1 MSWRIVAI
9 SQNAKLDYQLGYL
22 VVRGQD
28 TQKIHLSEISVLII
42 ESTAVS
48 LTAYLLNELAKEKV
62 KVIFCDENRNPASE
76 IIPYYGSHDT
86 SAKIRK
92 QLKWTNADKS
102 AIWTEI
108 VRDKIK
114 KQAQLLQKKGYEKSY
129 LMLIQYSQDVEYGD
143 ATNREGHAAKVYFN
157 TLFGNDFS
165 RTDDSPLNAALNY
178 GYSLLLALFNR
189 EIVSNGYL
197 TQVGIFHDNMFNKYN
212 LGSDL
217 MEPFRPMVDSLVYAM
232 NPVAF
237 ETEQKHE
244 MLELFNKMVLI
255 KNRKE
260 YLENAVRIYVKS
272 VFDALND
279 HDVSLISFYE
289 YEL

>member
-9 SQNAKLDYQLGYL
+9 TQNAKLDYQLGYL

-42 ESTAVS
+42 ENTAVS
-48 LTAYLLNELAKEKV
+48 LTAYLLNELVKEKV
-62 KVIFCDENRNPASE
+62 KVVFCDENRNPAAE
-76 IIPYYGSHDT
+76 VIPYYGSHDT

-102 AIWTEI
+102 TIWTEI
-108 VRDKIK
+108 VRDKIR
-114 KQAQLLQKKGYEKSY
+114 KQAYNLQKKGYEKSY

-143 ATNREGHAAKVYFN
+143 VTNREGHAAKVYFN

-165 RTDDSPLNAALNY
+165 RADDSPVNAALNY

-217 MEPFRPMVDSLVYAM
+217 MEPFRPLVDSLVYTM
-232 NPVAF
+232 NPVVF

>member
-9 SQNAKLDYQLGYL
+9 TQNAKLDYQLGYL

-48 LTAYLLNELAKEKV
+48 LTAYLLNELVKEKV
-62 KVIFCDENRNPASE
+62 KVVFCDENRNPASE
-76 IIPYYGSHDT
+76 VIPYYGSHDT

-102 AIWTEI
+102 TIWTEI
-108 VRDKIK
+108 VRDKIR
-114 KQAQLLQKKGYEKSY
+114 KQAYNLQKKGYEKSY

-143 ATNREGHAAKVYFN
+143 ITNREGHAAKVYFN
-157 TLFGNDFS
+157 TLFGNEFS
-165 RTDDSPLNAALNY
+165 RADDSPVNAALNY

-217 MEPFRPMVDSLVYAM
+217 MEPFRPLVDSLVYTM
-232 NPVAF
+232 NPVEF

>member
-1 MSWRIVAI
+1 MSWRIVVV

-28 TQKIHLSEISVLII
+28 TQKIHISEISVLII

-48 LTAYLLNELAKEKV
+48 LTSYLLNELLKEKV
-62 KVIFCDENRNPASE
+62 KVIFCDEKRNPASE
-76 IIPYYGSHDT
+76 MIPYYGSHDT

-92 QLKWTNADKS
+92 QLKWSNAQKS
-102 AIWTEI
+102 DVWTEI
-108 VRDKIK
+108 VRDKIR
-114 KQAQLLQKKGYEKSY
+114 KQAQILQKNGFEKSS
-129 LMLIQYSQDVEYGD
+129 LMLIQYSQDVEVGD
-143 ATNREGHAAKVYFN
+143 ITNREGHAAKVYFN

-165 RTDDSPLNAALNY
+165 RTDDSPTNAALNY

-217 MEPFRPMVDSLVYAM
+217 MEPFRPLVDSMIYSMNLVE
-232 NPVAF
+232 F
-237 ETEQKHE
+237 DTEQKRE
-244 MLELFNKMVLI
+244 VLEVFNKMVLI

-260 YLENAVRIYVKS
+260 YLENAVKIYVKS
-272 VFDALND
+272 IFDALND
-279 HDVSLISFYE
+279 HDISLISFYE